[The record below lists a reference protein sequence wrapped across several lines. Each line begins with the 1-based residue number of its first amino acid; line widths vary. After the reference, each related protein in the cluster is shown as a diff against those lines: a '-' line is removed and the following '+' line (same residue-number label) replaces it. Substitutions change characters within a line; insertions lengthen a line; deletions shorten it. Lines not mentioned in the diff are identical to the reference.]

1 MLKNS
6 NGGVKVEIETIIEAA
21 KNGDKKAFEII
32 VKRYHNE
39 LYYTALGIV
48 RSGWEALDI
57 CQETFI
63 KAFNSIN
70 RLKDTTK
77 FKSWI
82 NRILIN
88 KCNDY
93 FRKNKKVV
101 YVDFIEESE
110 GFIEGGCEENIDLL
124 RALSTLKDDSRV
136 VLTLRYFQDLPL
148 KEIATILDIPEGTVK
163 SRISN
168 GLKEM
173 RKLMKTPYEEEGKI

>member
-1 MLKNS
+1 
-6 NGGVKVEIETIIEAA
+6 VQVEVEMMVEAA
-21 KNGDKKAFEII
+21 KKGDKKAFEAI

-57 CQETFI
+57 CQETFL

-70 RLKDTTK
+70 TLKDTSK
-77 FKSWI
+77 FRSWI

-93 FRKNKKVV
+93 FRKNKNVV
-101 YVDFIEESE
+101 YVDFIEENE
-110 GFIEGGCEENIDLL
+110 GFIEGGSEESIDLL
-124 RALSTLKDDSRV
+124 KALSSLKEDSRV
-136 VLTLRYFQDLPL
+136 VLTLRYFQDLSL

-163 SRISN
+163 SRLSN

-173 RKLMKTPYEEEGKI
+173 RKLMKTHKNSD